1 MNHRP
6 RVYLLQPNIS
16 MLVSFAVLTLG
27 GIAPAKANPNSPI
40 YLAQTVPP
48 TLPDDLDRPR
58 QVNPLP
64 PLPSTSP
71 PLPDRRTPRNV
82 QPLPPIEDF
91 LESPPSQLPEAG
103 DAESNVEFTVKQF
116 DFKGNTVL
124 DEAEV
129 EAILQDYRDRPI
141 TFADLLELETK
152 LTRLY
157 NEKGYINSAVVIPEQ
172 SISEGIVTIEAI
184 EGQVEEINVSVN
196 GRLKEGYIRSRL
208 RRGTK
213 TPLNINE
220 LQESLQLLQLNPLV
234 ENLNAELS
242 VGLSRDR
249 WKLDVDVNQADAFD
263 PVLFVNNHRTPS
275 VGTFQRGLELNHNN
289 VLGFADR
296 FSFVYKNT
304 DGSNDFDTSYSIPFN
319 SLDGTIGLRYRFVD
333 SEIIEDEF
341 EDLDI
346 ESETSEFELT
356 LRQPILLKADS
367 ESTQEFA
374 LGLEFS
380 RQSNSTELGGEPF
393 PLSPGS
399 GTEGDDIGETRI
411 SALRF
416 FQDWTKRT
424 RRDVLAARSQLSAG
438 LDIFDA
444 TVNEGAPDGK
454 FVSWRG
460 QVQWLRQLQSSS
472 NINLLLRSDIQLSSD
487 DLVPLERFSLGG
499 VESVRGY
506 RQDALL
512 SDSGIFASAELRI
525 PFYRWDN
532 NQSNLS
538 AIPFI
543 DFGTSWSNSED
554 LNQDEDTVASLGV
567 GLQLNLDDSLRA
579 RIDYGIPIVDVD
591 DSNDTL
597 QENGLYLSLEYFPF

>member
-1 MNHRP
+1 MNHRKYF
-6 RVYLLQPNIS
+6 YLLKPAIL
-16 MLVSFAVLTLG
+16 MPVSFAVLVMGRTT
-27 GIAPAKANPNSPI
+27 PARANPNRPL
-40 YLAQTVPP
+40 YVAQ
-48 TLPDDLDRPR
+48 
-58 QVNPLP
+58 
-64 PLPSTSP
+64 SISP
-71 PLPDRRTPRNV
+71 PLPDNRNQSPRNV
-82 QPLPPIEDF
+82 EPLPPIEDF
-91 LESPPSQLPEAG
+91 LESPPNQLPEGG
-103 DAESNVEFTVKQF
+103 DIDSNVEFTVKQF
-116 DFKGNTVL
+116 NFKGNTVL
-124 DEAEV
+124 EETAV
-129 EAILQDYRDRPI
+129 EGVLKEYRNRPI

-157 NEKGYINSAVVIPEQ
+157 TENGYINSAVVIPADQ
-172 SISEGIVTIEAI
+172 NISKGIVTVEAI
-184 EGQVEEINVSVN
+184 EGQVEDINVSVN

-249 WKLDVDVNQADAFD
+249 WTLDVDVNQADAFD

-275 VGTFQRGLELNHNN
+275 VGTFQRGVELNHNN
-289 VLGFADR
+289 VLGYADR

-333 SEIIEDEF
+333 SEIIEDDF
-341 EDLDI
+341 EELDI
-346 ESETSEFELT
+346 ESETSEFEVSI
-356 LRQPILLKADS
+356 RQPILLKADS

-444 TVNEGAPDGK
+444 TVNEGAPDGQ

-472 NINLLLRSDIQLSSD
+472 NINLLLRSDIQLSTD

-512 SDSGIFASAELRI
+512 SDSGIFASAEVRI

-532 NQSNLS
+532 NQSNIS
-538 AIPFI
+538 AIPFL

-554 LNQDEDTVASLGV
+554 LNRDEDTVASLGV

-579 RIDYGIPIVDVD
+579 RIDYGIPLVDVE
-591 DSNDTL
+591 DSDNTL